1 MSTTRLSRLGAV
13 LLVALL
19 LIGLSRGEIWA
30 RQPSAQQYRVF
41 LPSVPLA
48 QPTARISSLYYDTE
62 TSGEP
67 DEAFRLWNISG
78 RALDLAGYGVSDGS
92 RTVVFPELQL
102 AAGAGLWCTG
112 DAVAFARSFG
122 FSPDCEYGADSDPA
136 VPNLSG
142 TALRFGNSGGQALLL
157 GVSGRHIDAVVYE
170 NGDATQPGWQGPAV
184 EPYTP
189 TSSFGAEGQILYRK
203 FDRLTGQPLPDSNTR
218 ADWAQD
224 PADHIEGRRVQYPG
238 WDLDTFARP
247 ATVNAQGTF
256 TVALAPDNLFEA
268 VQGAFSGAQQSIR
281 IEGYTFE
288 HLALG
293 QLLATKAGQG
303 VAVTLLLEGGPP
315 GGISDQQRYITRLIE
330 NAGGQ
335 VWFMVSDRNDADDRY
350 SNQHAKF
357 AVIDDRLAL
366 ISSENFSGDSMPDD
380 DKGDGTL
387 GRRGSALLTT
397 APAVVA
403 HLQALFAADFDP
415 QHHSDLFRWSTAD
428 PKYGGP
434 PAGFVPSAE
443 TGGTGYQPVHAQPL
457 TFTGA
462 LAAEIVQSPDTSL
475 LPVDQGGLLGMV
487 GRAGAGDLVLVE
499 QLYERVHWGG
509 SSDTPQSAPN
519 PRLQAYIAAARR
531 GAQVRIL
538 LDGYFDAGENAETVS
553 YINLIAQNEG
563 LNLRALLGNPT
574 GRGIHNKMVLVQ
586 AGGQTWTH
594 LGSINGS
601 EVSSKANRELA
612 IQVRSDAVYGYL
624 APVFWIDWTVSG
636 G

>member
-1 MSTTRLSRLGAV
+1 MPATRYVWVAGTLAV
-13 LLVALL
+13 LLLLCALPAADTRASL
-19 LIGLSRGEIWA
+19 TPVE
-30 RQPSAQQYRVF
+30 QHRVF
-41 LPSVPLA
+41 LPSTPLG
-48 QPTARISSLYYDTE
+48 QPMLRLSSLYYDTE

-67 DEAFRLWNISG
+67 DEAFRVWNISG
-78 RALDLAGYGVSDGS
+78 RTLDLAGYGVSDGS
-92 RTVVFPELQL
+92 RTVVFPSLQL
-102 AAGAGLWCTG
+102 PADTGIWCAG
-112 DAVAFARSFG
+112 DALAFARSFG
-122 FSPDCEYGADSDPA
+122 FSPGCEYGADSDPS

-142 TALRFGNSGGQALLL
+142 SVLRFGNSGGQALLL
-157 GVSGRHIDAVVYE
+157 GRAGQRIDAVVYE
-170 NGDATQPGWQGPAV
+170 NGDPTQNGWQGPAV

-189 TSSFGAEGQILYRK
+189 STAFAVEGQILYRK
-203 FDRLTGQPLPDSNTR
+203 FDWQAGQPLTDTDTR

-238 WDLDTFARP
+238 WDLDVFGRP
-247 ATVNAQGTF
+247 AVVNAAGQF
-256 TVALAPDNLFEA
+256 TVALGPDNLFDA
-268 VQGAFSGAQQSIR
+268 VNVAFAGAQHSIR

-293 QLLATKAGQG
+293 QTLAARAAQG
-303 VAVTLLLEGGPP
+303 VDVTLLLEGGPP

-335 VWFMVSDRNDADDRY
+335 VWFMVSDRNSADDRY

-357 AVIDDRLAL
+357 AVIDDRQAL
-366 ISSENFSGDSMPDD
+366 ISSENFSGDAMPDD
-380 DKGDGTL
+380 DKSDGTL
-387 GRRGSALLTT
+387 GRRGSALLTS

-403 HLQALFAADFDP
+403 HLQALLAADFDP
-415 QHHSDLFRWSTAD
+415 QHHPDLFRWSVAD

-434 PAGFVPSAE
+434 PAGFVPNTD
-443 TGGTGYQPVHAQPL
+443 TGGSGYQLVHAQPL

-475 LPVDQGGLLGMV
+475 LPVDQGGLLAMV
-487 GRAGAGDLVLVE
+487 GRAGAGDQVLVQ

-519 PRLQAYIAAARR
+519 PRLQAYIDAARR

-553 YINLIAQNEG
+553 YVNLIAQNEG

-574 GRGIHNKMVLVQ
+574 GRGIHNKMILVQ
-586 AGGQTWTH
+586 AGGQKWTH

-601 EVSSKANRELA
+601 EASSKANRELA
-612 IQVRSDAVYGYL
+612 IQVQSDAVYGYL